1 MPRRP
6 KKPDQEWRTGS
17 ALVSR
22 PDHVH
27 ALGMISI
34 ELGHLEGMLGCL
46 LGALLHISPDI
57 GRLIYLAPRAALG
70 RIAII
75 ERILD
80 VTLKDGSETR
90 AAIEKN
96 LQKAK
101 AILGKRHDFIHGRWG
116 LSDLSEQAEVFWHSV
131 PFEPEKPARPVPLSE
146 LTGLIDSIR
155 STADDIAAITEEL
168 YEGWPP
174 YSSQARRPKRQPA
187 ATTGSARPRPSGPPK
202 PPRLPRSS
210 RA

>member
-155 STADDIAAITEEL
+155 STAKDVTAITEEL
-168 YEGWPP
+168 YEEWPP
-174 YSSQARRPKRQPA
+174 YSSRAKRPKRQPA
-187 ATTGSARPRPSGPPK
+187 ATLGSARPRPSGPPK
-202 PPRLPRSS
+202 RPRLSRSS

>member
-1 MPRRP
+1 MPRPP
-6 KKPDQEWRTGS
+6 KNPDKEWRTGS
-17 ALVSR
+17 VLVGR

-57 GRLIYLAPRAALG
+57 GRLVYLAPRAALG

-75 ERILD
+75 EHVLN

-90 AAIEKN
+90 VAIENN
-96 LQKAK
+96 LRKSK

-116 LSDLSEQAEVFWHSV
+116 LPNLSEQAEVFWHSV

-155 STADDIAAITEEL
+155 STAEDITAITEEL
-168 YEGWPP
+168 YQEWPP
-174 YSSQARRPKRQPA
+174 YSSQPKWRKRIA
-187 ATTGSARPRPSGPPK
+187 FKVGAKDSRPRRG
-202 PPRLPRSS
+202 R
-210 RA
+210 

>member
-1 MPRRP
+1 MPRPP
-6 KKPDQEWRTGS
+6 KKPDEEWRTVS
-17 ALVSR
+17 VLVSR

-75 ERILD
+75 EHVLD

-96 LQKAK
+96 LRKAK

-116 LSDLSEQAEVFWHSV
+116 LSDLSEQAEVFWHCV

-155 STADDIAAITEEL
+155 STAKDVTAITKEL
-168 YEGWPP
+168 YEEWPP
-174 YSSQARRPKRQPA
+174 YSSRAKRPKRQPA

-202 PPRLPRSS
+202 RPRLPRSS